1 MSTAL
6 EKVLIGESCGTLVVF
21 FTTQEPQDVTN
32 AIFLLG
38 AFLCAR
44 LGATPEQAWEPFED
58 LGRGIVRPFRD
69 ATWVASTYDL
79 HVKDCWAGLVKAISA
94 GLYSP
99 STFDKN
105 EYFYYD
111 NPAHGGWS
119 FCLPYTG
126 PSYKGSRMLPV
137 CIL

>member
-58 LGRGIVRPFRD
+58 LGRGLALRGLGRDCAWKGVKSRLTREALASVLALLRHSLRD
-69 ATWVASTYDL
+69 AAHALLRQRSKACIDVAWTLRS
-79 HVKDCWAGLVKAISA
+79 
-94 GLYSP
+94 
-99 STFDKN
+99 
-105 EYFYYD
+105 
-111 NPAHGGWS
+111 
-119 FCLPYTG
+119 
-126 PSYKGSRMLPV
+126 
-137 CIL
+137 